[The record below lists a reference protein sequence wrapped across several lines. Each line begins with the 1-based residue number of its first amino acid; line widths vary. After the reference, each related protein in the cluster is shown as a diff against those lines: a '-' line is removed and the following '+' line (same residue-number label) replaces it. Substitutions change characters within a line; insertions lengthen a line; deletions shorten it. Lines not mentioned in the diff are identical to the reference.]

1 HELGNA
7 TVIYDDVN
15 EYELEAFV
23 KALKPDLVASG
34 VKEKYVFQKMG
45 LPFRQMHSWD
55 YSGPYHGFDGFAIFA
70 KDIDMAVNSQVW
82 DYTKAPWEA

>member
-1 HELGNA
+1 F
-7 TVIYDDVN
+7 I
-15 EYELEAFV
+15 

-55 YSGPYHGFDGFAIFA
+55 YSEPSDRSYNLDNARFFSGGRKKSLFLA
-70 KDIDMAVNSQVW
+70 
-82 DYTKAPWEA
+82 